1 MLPATIEKA
10 IGSLPTVVR
19 SGRRVNGLF
28 RLMKAPLLWE
38 LAYQKIASNQ
48 GAMTPGVDGKTFDG
62 FSPAKVRSIIDRLAN
77 GTYRAQPVRR
87 VYIPKANGKKRPLGV
102 PTTEDR
108 LVQEVVR
115 MLLEEIYEPLF
126 SQRSHGFRPKRS
138 CHTALEDIRATWTG
152 VKWLVDVD
160 VVGFFDNI
168 DHDVLLGL
176 LEKRIMDKRFLA
188 LVRGMLKAGYL
199 ENWVFHKTYSGTPQG
214 GVVSPILAN
223 IYLHELDGFMDS
235 KIASFTRGRR
245 RGPSVEGRRIMNRLT
260 YLRKQVDQLRPSR
273 GGDDP
278 RITSMLDEIGRLKAE
293 RMGVPAT
300 DAFDPNYRRLRY
312 CRYADDFLIG
322 VVGSKEDARKL
333 MAEIRIFLADR
344 LKLQVSDEK
353 SGVHKASD
361 GARFLG
367 YEICTSTNRNPHRAI
382 FSGRPTLRRGLAD
395 RIRLRVPRDR
405 VVRFVNSRGWGDYDA
420 VRPRQRPALTLAS
433 DVEIVLAFNAEW
445 RGFANYYALADDVK
459 RKLNKAGYFA
469 LMSCLKTLAAK
480 HKSSV
485 PVIAAGM
492 RQGTDFY
499 VRFKVRDEAR
509 VIQLWQLKHL
519 RRKPRTWGGID
530 LPPSPRFVFSR
541 TEMVERLNAQQCE
554 RCGRTDQ
561 PCEVHH
567 VRRVAEMEYADL
579 PRYMRAARQRKRVV
593 LCRSCHNAVHAHE
606 PTDKQ
611 RAAARSRGEPDA
623 LKGARPVRRGAERRP
638 P

>member
-10 IGSLPTVVR
+10 IGSLPAAVR

-38 LAYQKIASNQ
+38 RAYQKIAPNK
-48 GAMTPGVDGKTFDG
+48 GAMTPGVDGRTFDG
-62 FSPAKVRSIIDRLAN
+62 FSPGKVRSIIDRLAA
-77 GTYRAQPVRR
+77 GTYRTQPVRR
-87 VYIPKANGKKRPLGV
+87 VYIPKAKGKTRPLGV

-115 MLLEEIYEPLF
+115 SLLEQIYEPLF
-126 SQRSHGFRPKRS
+126 SQRSHGFRPGRS
-138 CHTALEDIRATWTG
+138 CHTALDQIRATWTG

-176 LEKRIMDKRFLA
+176 LEKRIADRRFLA
-188 LVRGMLKAGYL
+188 LIRGMLKAGYM

-214 GVVSPILAN
+214 GVVSPMLAN
-223 IYLHELDGFMDS
+223 IYLHELDEFMAA
-235 KIASFTRGRR
+235 KAASFDKGAK
-245 RGPSVEGRRIMNRLT
+245 RGPTADGRRIMNRLT
-260 YLRKQVDQLRPSR
+260 RLRRQVDELRAAR
-273 GGDDP
+273 GEDDP

-293 RMGVPAT
+293 RMTVPAT
-300 DAFDPNYRRLRY
+300 DAFDPNFRRLRY
-312 CRYADDFLIG
+312 CRYADDFLVGIT
-322 VVGSKEDARKL
+322 GSKEDARQL
-333 MAEIRIFLADR
+333 MAEVRTFLAER

-367 YEICTSTNRNPHRAI
+367 YEVCTSTNRNPHRAI
-382 FSGRPTLRRGLAD
+382 FHGRPTLRRGLAD
-395 RIRLRVPRDR
+395 RIKLRVPRNR
-405 VVRFVNSRGWGDYDA
+405 VVEFVNSRGWGDYEA
-420 VRPRQRPALTLAS
+420 FRPRRRPALTFAS
-433 DVEIVLAFNAEW
+433 EVEIVLAYNAEW

-469 LMSCLKTLAAK
+469 LMSCLKTIAAK

-485 PVIAAGM
+485 RTVAARM
-492 RQGTDFY
+492 RQGTGFH
-499 VRFKVRDEAR
+499 VRFKVGDEPRA
-509 VIQLWQLKHL
+509 IQLWQLKHL
-519 RRKPRTWGGID
+519 RREPRTWGNID
-530 LPPSPRFVFSR
+530 VPPAPRFVFSR
-541 TEMVERLNAQQCE
+541 TELVERLNARQCE
-554 RCGRTDQ
+554 RCGRSDR

-567 VRRVAEMEYADL
+567 VRRIAEMEYAGL

-593 LCRSCHNAVHAHE
+593 LCKPCHNAVHAHE

-611 RAAARSRGEPDA
+611 RAVARSRGEPDA
-623 LKGARPVRRGAERRP
+623 LKGARPVRRGAEPRP
-638 P
+638 H